1 MKGVYGLVL
10 AITLGLVAG
19 LFNWAYLE
27 NKTSDEE
34 REAFVGINPEV
45 DVERGQPLAKEH
57 LVKVEI
63 PRRAVGNL
71 KEYAVSYTAVQS
83 VLGRPVWRRLA
94 GGSLLLEQDLRTPPQ
109 ELKFGPNERVIWVS
123 VDLRSM
129 VPSLI
134 VPGDLV
140 SFRVPPFVNVPSLSQ
155 DGLSGTS
162 PPPRRTAGGGDVI
175 GPFRIL
181 SLGNRL
187 GTSDVLRAAKVAQV
201 QENVVA
207 IAVNVDKAGNLAP
220 DAEKLLRVLDEIESR
235 PMRII
240 LHPRQDVRP

>member
-1 MKGVYGLVL
+1 MKGAYGLVL

-19 LFNWAYLE
+19 LFNWIYLE

-34 REAFVGINPEV
+34 RETFVGINPDV
-45 DVERGQPLAKEH
+45 DVEQGQPLTKDS
-57 LVKVEI
+57 VVQVEI
-63 PRRAVGNL
+63 PRRVVGNL
-71 KEYAVSYTAVQS
+71 KDFAVPYEAVQS

-109 ELKFGPNERVIWVS
+109 ELKFGENERVIWVS

-140 SFRVPPFVNVPSLSQ
+140 SFRVPPYINVPSAAEAAL
-155 DGLSGTS
+155 
-162 PPPRRTAGGGDVI
+162 PEKPRRTSSGGDII
-175 GPFRIL
+175 GPFKIL

-187 GTSDVLRAAKVAQV
+187 GTSAVLRAAKVAQV

-220 DAEKLLRVLDEIESR
+220 DAEKLMRILDEIESR

-240 LHPRQDVRP
+240 LHPRHASRP

>member
-1 MKGVYGLVL
+1 MKGAYGLVL

-19 LFNWAYLE
+19 LFNWTYLE

-34 REAFVGINPEV
+34 REAFVGITPEV
-45 DVERGQPLAKEH
+45 DVEQGEKLQPQH

-63 PRRAVGNL
+63 PRRVVGNL
-71 KEYAVSYTAVQS
+71 KGFAVSYDALQS
-83 VLGRPVWRRLA
+83 VLGRPVWRRLT
-94 GGSLLLEQDLRTPPQ
+94 GGTLLLDQDLLTPPQ

-123 VDLRSM
+123 VDLRSL

-140 SFRVPPFVNVPSLSQ
+140 SFRVPAYASVPM
-155 DGLSGTS
+155 TS
-162 PPPRRTAGGGDVI
+162 EDPPSASPSVPRRNPGGGDVI
-175 GPFRIL
+175 GPFKIL

-207 IAVNVDKAGNLAP
+207 IAVNVDQAGNLAP
-220 DAEKLLRVLDEIESR
+220 DAEKLLRILDEIESR

-240 LHPRQDVRP
+240 LHPRQTKKQ